1 MAPSE
6 CSFRTLSIIGLL
18 MTVMG
23 SGSLKS
29 NLNAFGGNQFKLPE
43 QSKKLTS
50 FFSLQYFAVKCGS
63 TVARA
68 TFPIIRED
76 VKCFGMNDCY
86 PFAFLLPSIAMFIGA
101 LALVLGRK
109 TYVEET
115 PNGNMFVKTF
125 SCIMVMNYE

>member
-1 MAPSE
+1 
-6 CSFRTLSIIGLL
+6 
-18 MTVMG
+18 MG

-43 QSKKLTS
+43 QSEKLS
-50 FFSLQYFAVKCGS
+50 FFFSLQYFAVKCGS
-63 TVARA
+63 TVART

-76 VKCFGMNDCY
+76 VKCFGMNECY

-101 LALVLGRK
+101 VALLLGRK
-109 TYVEET
+109 TYADVP

-125 SCIMVMNYE
+125 SCIMVKILSV